1 MNTADYLLQAGFA
14 PGNEGRLAILTNN
27 ERYTYG
33 ELKQACSRMAGE
45 LLRIGVQAGD
55 RVGILSDN
63 SVFWVASYLAILKIG
78 AVAVPFPI
86 VATSGDLRRRQQV
99 VGCRAVCIETRLLA
113 RFANTFADTV
123 TIVSS
128 EVLATAEPSVW
139 DLPQADFDVHQDAAL
154 MLTSG
159 TTALPR
165 AVRITHRNIQANT
178 DSILEYLA
186 LDQTERILVVL
197 PFYYCF
203 GASLLH
209 SHLRAGG
216 SVVLCN
222 TFAYPETALDLL
234 EKAECTGFAGVP
246 STFQTLLRNTS
257 FRSRPFASLRKVQQA
272 GGKLQPV
279 YLRDL
284 VTTLPHAR
292 VYTMYG
298 QTEATARLSYLPPE
312 YLETKLGSIGK
323 GIPGVTLEIVDE
335 AGQTVKPGEVGEI
348 VVSGDNISPGYLDDP
363 EASLEKFGPNDP
375 TRQTGWMRSGDLATI
390 DEDGFIYIVDRKSDF
405 IKSLGHRVSSQ
416 EIEGCVLELI
426 PELVAAAAIGQPDPV
441 QGEAIRVFVTLRS
454 GSAATPEEMLRKCR
468 ASMARH
474 MVPKE
479 ITILEAMPTN
489 ANGKVVKA
497 RLREMLREKAAEAAA
512 LATTA

>member
-1 MNTADYLLQAGFA
+1 MNTADYLLKAAFE
-14 PGNEGRLAILTNN
+14 PENDNRPVILANGQSH
-27 ERYTYG
+27 TYG

-45 LLRIGVQAGD
+45 LLSIGVEAGD

-63 SVFWVASYLAILKIG
+63 SIFWVASYLAILKIG
-78 AVAVPFPI
+78 AVAVPFPV
-86 VATSGDLRRRQQV
+86 VATPGDLRRRQQV
-99 VGCRAVCIETRLLA
+99 VHCRAVCIELRLA
-113 RFANTFADTV
+113 NRFVNTFDEAVTMVASDVLFTV
-123 TIVSS
+123 GPSRW
-128 EVLATAEPSVW
+128 EP
-139 DLPQADFDVHQDAAL
+139 PQPDFDVHLDAAL

-159 TTALPR
+159 TTSLPR

-178 DSILEYLA
+178 DSIIEYLQ
-186 LDQTERILVVL
+186 LDNHERILVVL

-209 SHLRAGG
+209 THLRAGG
-216 SVVLCN
+216 SIVLCN

-234 EKAECTGFAGVP
+234 EIAKCTGFAGVP

-257 FRSRPFASLRKVQQA
+257 FRTRPFASLRKVQQA

-284 VTTLPHAR
+284 VSTLPNAR

-323 GIPGVTLEIVDE
+323 GIPGVSLEVVDE
-335 AGQTVKPGEVGEI
+335 AGKTVKPGEVGEI
-348 VVSGDNISPGYLDDP
+348 VVSGDNISPGYLGDA
-363 EASLEKFGPNDP
+363 ESSLEKFGLGNP
-375 TRQTGWMRSGDLATI
+375 TGHSGWMRSGDLATV

-426 PELVAAAAIGQPDPV
+426 PELVAAAAIGQADPV
-441 QGEAIRVFVTLRS
+441 QGEAIQVFVTLRS
-454 GSAATPEEMLRKCR
+454 GSAVTAEDMLRKCR

-479 ITILEAMPTN
+479 IIILDAMPTN
-489 ANGKVVKA
+489 ANGKVVKTV
-497 RLREMLREKAAEAAA
+497 LREQTAKAA
-512 LATTA
+512 LAPTA